1 MINYEVII
9 IIVLILIIFYFLI
22 NKPVFKGN
30 ESFGICY
37 CPTDD
42 YDRKLMCDGQYF
54 NNECQA
60 SCRGKDLSKCKYYYE
75 KLDRYL

>member
-9 IIVLILIIFYFLI
+9 IIVLIFIILYFLI
-22 NKPVFKGN
+22 NKPDFKRN
-30 ESFGICY
+30 ESFKCY
-37 CPTDD
+37 CPPNDW
-42 YDRKLMCDGQYF
+42 DRKLMCDGQYF

-60 SCRGKDLSKCKYYYE
+60 SCRRKDLSKCKYYYE